1 MTRASGMTF
10 DKRFSFPINH
20 TEIFKNNAI
29 DTEWFK
35 RHASVINEVYID
47 PGFLGLD
54 TKDMN
59 GANMHNDASVVK
71 DFLATLKTYGIKV
84 CVIFND
90 VFEKDET
97 LLPRATEA
105 IKANRNLVDIV
116 VVPDRSWLALKEL
129 GLEVKNTVINL
140 PTYEQLKAGEFDDYD
155 CIYIHD
161 EIIHNH
167 DLYKEIKGNRR
178 FGTVVNY
185 GDCATNCRLKDKHY
199 YLVKIGKY
207 DANLFCKTVNW
218 GPVEL
223 LLKRNSIPT
232 FRSEFDHYLDVIDIY
247 KLQGRNTTGTFRTA
261 VEIVEGIANNDE
273 IFSEYHLLKEKL
285 NPITLIKWKNEVRN
299 CGGDCD
305 NCNYCD
311 TILEEVG

>member
-1 MTRASGMTF
+1 MTRASGMDF
-10 DKRFSFPINH
+10 KNRFSFPINH
-20 TEIFKNNAI
+20 VEIFRNKAI
-29 DTEWFK
+29 DVNWFAK
-35 RHASVINEVYID
+35 HSDVINEIYID
-47 PGFLGLD
+47 PGFLEIE

-59 GANMHNDASVVK
+59 GANVTTDPSIVK
-71 DFLATLKTYGIKV
+71 SFLEEIKQLDIKV

-90 VFEKDET
+90 VFEKDDT
-97 LLPRATEA
+97 LLERVQAA
-105 IKANRNLVDIV
+105 VAANKEYVDIV
-116 VVPDRSWLALKEL
+116 VVPDKSWLVLKEL

-140 PTYEQLKAGEFDDYD
+140 PTYEQVRDGEFDEYD

-167 DLYKEIKGNRR
+167 DLYKDIKGNRR

-207 DANLFCKTVNW
+207 DANLFCKTVKW
-218 GPVEL
+218 GPLEL

-247 KLQGRNTTGTFRTA
+247 KLQGRNTTGTFKTA
-261 VEIVEGIANNDE
+261 VEIVEGIVSNQE
-273 IFSEYHLLKEKL
+273 IFSEYQLVKDKL
-285 NPITLIKWKNEVRN
+285 NPITLIKWKNQIRN

-305 NCNYCD
+305 NCDYCD
-311 TILEEVG
+311 KILEEVE

>member
-20 TEIFKNNAI
+20 KEIFEKGAI
-29 DTEWFK
+29 DTEWFR
-35 RHASVINEVYID
+35 RHAEIINEVYID
-47 PGFLGLD
+47 PGFLEIS

-59 GANMHNDASVVK
+59 GPNMSTSADTVK
-71 DFLATLKTYGIKV
+71 QFLLTVKSFGIKV

-105 IKANRNLVDIV
+105 IIRNRNVVDIV
-116 VVPDRSWLALKEL
+116 VVPDRSWLSLKEL

-140 PTYEQLKAGEFDDYD
+140 PTYEEVESGKFDDYD

-167 DLYKEIKGNRR
+167 DVYKAIKGNRR

-185 GDCATNCRLKDKHY
+185 GDCATNCKLKDKHY

-207 DANLFCKTVNW
+207 DANLFCKTVKW
-218 GPVEL
+218 GPEEL

-232 FRSEFDHYLDVIDIY
+232 MYSEFEHYLDVIDIY

-261 VEIVEGIANNDE
+261 VEIVEGIIE
-273 IFSEYHLLKEKL
+273 KKEVFSEYQLLKDKL
-285 NPITLIKWKNEVRN
+285 NPITLIKWKHQVRN

-305 NCNYCD
+305 NCDYCD
-311 TILEEVG
+311 TVLEEIK

>member
-1 MTRASGMTF
+1 MTRGFGMTF

-20 TEIFKNNAI
+20 VEIFRDKSI
-29 DTEWFK
+29 DVEWFNK
-35 RHASVINEVYID
+35 HAAVINEVYID
-47 PGFLGLD
+47 PGFLEIE

-59 GANMHNDASVVK
+59 GANVTTPSRTVK
-71 DFLATLKTYGIKV
+71 EFLAKVKTYGIKV

-97 LLPRATEA
+97 LLPRVQDALRV
-105 IKANRNLVDIV
+105 NRHLVDIF
-116 VVPDRSWLALKEL
+116 VVPDRSWLVLKDL

-140 PTYEQLKAGEFDDYD
+140 PTYEQVRDGEFDDFD

-167 DLYKEIKGNRR
+167 DLYREIKGDRR

-185 GDCATNCRLKDKHY
+185 GDCATNCKLKDKHY

-207 DANLFCKTVNW
+207 DANLFCKTVKW

-247 KLQGRNTTGTFRTA
+247 KLQGRNTTGTFKTA
-261 VEIVEGIANNDE
+261 VEIVEGIVENTE
-273 IFSEYHLLKEKL
+273 VFSEYQLVKDKL
-285 NPITLIKWKNEVRN
+285 NPITLIKWKNEIRN

-311 TILEEVG
+311 TVLEEVE

>member
-1 MTRASGMTF
+1 MTRASGMDF
-10 DKRFSFPINH
+10 KNRFSFPINH
-20 TEIFKNNAI
+20 NEIFKNQTI
-29 DTEWFK
+29 DIDWFAK
-35 RHASVINEVYID
+35 HSDVINEVYID
-47 PGFLGLD
+47 PSFLEIE

-59 GANMHNDASVVK
+59 GANVTTDAIVVK
-71 DFLATLKTYGIKV
+71 NFLKEIKQLDIKV

-90 VFEKDET
+90 VFEKDDT
-97 LLPRATEA
+97 LL
-105 IKANRNLVDIV
+105 NRVHTALAENKEYVDIV
-116 VVPDRSWLALKEL
+116 VVPDKEWLTLKEL
-129 GLEVKNTVINL
+129 GLEIKNTVINL
-140 PTYEQLKAGEFDDYD
+140 PTYEQVRDGEFDEYD

-185 GDCATNCRLKDKHY
+185 GDCATNCQLKDKHY
-199 YLVKIGKY
+199 YLIKIGKY
-207 DANLFCKTVNW
+207 DANLFCKTVKW

-247 KLQGRNTTGTFRTA
+247 KLQGRNTTGTFKTA
-261 VEIVEGIANNDE
+261 VEIVEGIVANDE
-273 IFSEYHLLKEKL
+273 TFSEYKLLKEKL
-285 NPITLIKWKNEVRN
+285 NPITLIKWKNEIRN

-311 TILEEVG
+311 KILEEVK

>member
-1 MTRASGMTF
+1 MTF
-10 DKRFSFPINH
+10 SKRFSFPINH
-20 TEIFKNNAI
+20 VEIFQNKAI
-29 DTEWFK
+29 DIDWFA
-35 RHASVINEVYID
+35 RHADVINEVYID
-47 PGFLGLD
+47 PGFLEIE

-59 GANMHNDASVVK
+59 GANVTTDTQLVK
-71 DFLATLKTYGIKV
+71 AFLTEVKKLGIKV

-97 LLPRATEA
+97 LLDRVKFALHDNTQY
-105 IKANRNLVDIV
+105 VDIV
-116 VVPDRSWLALKEL
+116 VVPDHSWLVLKEL

-140 PTYEQLKAGEFDDYD
+140 PTYEQVRNGEFDDYD

-167 DLYKEIKGNRR
+167 DMYKGIKGNRR

-185 GDCATNCRLKDKHY
+185 GDCATNCQLKDKHY

-207 DANLFCKTVNW
+207 DANLFCKTVKW

-232 FRSEFDHYLDVIDIY
+232 LRSEFDHYLDVIDIY
-247 KLQGRNTTGTFRTA
+247 KLQGRNTTGTFKTA
-261 VEIVEGIANNDE
+261 VEIVEGIVNNDE
-273 IFSEYHLLKEKL
+273 IFSEYQLLKEKL
-285 NPITLIKWKNEVRN
+285 NPITFIKWKTEVRN

-311 TILEEVG
+311 KILEEVE